1 MEAPVALTRRCVVSQ
16 RKVHNVSLFCAIRA
30 DWDADLDADLYEVLY
45 AAFDALSMRLSM
57 HFRYTFDTNRQLIF
71 KNSIA
76 HDRRIQNG

>member
-1 MEAPVALTRRCVVSQ
+1 MALTRRCVVSQ

-57 HFRYTFDTNRQLIF
+57 HFRY
-71 KNSIA
+71 K
-76 HDRRIQNG
+76 

>member
-57 HFRYTFDTNRQLIF
+57 HFRCTFDTNRQLIF